1 MTDFAA
7 LLRALTQNKVT
18 FIIVGAYAAAA
29 HGSAHVTRDL
39 DICYERTAENG
50 ERLAAALAPF
60 HPTLRDVP
68 AGISFRWDA
77 ATIGQG
83 MNFTLV
89 TDVGEIDLFGELAG
103 VGTYQQASRGSVLT
117 QLHDVSFQ
125 IASLEVLI
133 TSKRAA
139 GRPKDLAVLPEL
151 EALRDLKPPAKEPE
165 SSQN

>member
-1 MTDFAA
+1 VTDFAA
-7 LLRALTQNKVT
+7 LLRALTQNNVT
-18 FIIVGAYAAAA
+18 FVIVGAFAAAA
-29 HGSAHVTRDL
+29 HGSAHVTKDL
-39 DICYERTAENG
+39 GICYERTAQNF
-50 ERLAAALAPF
+50 ERLAAALGPF

-68 AGISFRWDA
+68 PGISFRWDS
-77 ATIGQG
+77 ATIRQG

-103 VGTYQQASRGSVLT
+103 ARTYLEASRGSVLT
-117 QLHDVSFQ
+117 QLYGHSFQ

-151 EALRDLKPPAKEPE
+151 EALRDLKLPAKEPE
-165 SSQN
+165 AGQS